1 MSDESNMRFYD
12 GANMTLYD
20 ESNMTFYEIV
30 DFYDQNTTVSDSSW
44 NSVFEISNE

>member
-30 DFYDQNTTVSDSSW
+30 DFYDRNTTVSD
-44 NSVFEISNE
+44 IS

>member
-1 MSDESNMRFYD
+1 MNLTMSDESNMRFYD

-30 DFYDQNTTVSDSSW
+30 DFYDQNTTVSDSS
-44 NSVFEISNE
+44 